1 MVVLNQKMLMCLSFR
16 NSPLHDPTSFVPAG
30 HELSILTVEW
40 SSAGSCR
47 CTGGREEAT
56 GFFRV
61 IASSMSIVVN
71 QQSAS
76 RI

>member
-1 MVVLNQKMLMCLSFR
+1 MVVLNQKILMCLTSGI
-16 NSPLHDPTSFVPAG
+16 PHLHDVTSFIPAG
-30 HELSILTVEW
+30 HELRVRTVEW

-47 CTGGREEAT
+47 CTGGREKAT

-61 IASSMSIVVN
+61 IASSMGIVVN

-76 RI
+76 GI